1 TIGTG
6 GRSFDSRRAVV
17 PDSVKATAT
26 FALVS
31 RAALAPAPQMAAGND
46 RAPVAEVIMGSTA
59 PDSAVST
66 IRAIVRTAST
76 GYRPAAVSADSITA
90 SVPSSTALATSEAS
104 ALVGRG
110 FSVMD
115 SNICVAVI
123 TITRRALAV
132 RMIRF

>member
-1 TIGTG
+1 
-6 GRSFDSRRAVV
+6 
-17 PDSVKATAT
+17 
-26 FALVS
+26 
-31 RAALAPAPQMAAGND
+31 
-46 RAPVAEVIMGSTA
+46 MGSTA